1 MKIGKKPEP
10 VIVAKMWDDLCLG
23 VICQSNPEI
32 AGSPRNIFR
41 YSGLFIDLGGRALDG
56 LSSLR
61 EIAQSN
67 SEYQDYYR
75 LVSPARLSESGRAGE
90 QPKLPIKAPKFWL
103 SCKGSKIST
112 TPRRLA

>member
-41 YSGLFIDLGGRALDG
+41 YSVPMMPRGRALDG
-56 LSSLR
+56 AESVSNRPQL
-61 EIAQSN
+61 N
-67 SEYQDYYR
+67 SEY
-75 LVSPARLSESGRAGE
+75 
-90 QPKLPIKAPKFWL
+90 W
-103 SCKGSKIST
+103 
-112 TPRRLA
+112 

>member
-41 YSGLFIDLGGRALDG
+41 YSDLLILLGGRALNG
-56 LSSLR
+56 ISSVS
-61 EIAQSN
+61 EISQSN
-67 SEYQDYYR
+67 SEYQEVR
-75 LVSPARLSESGRAGE
+75 QVSQSGSAKRVRSSGE
-90 QPKLPIKAPKFWL
+90 
-103 SCKGSKIST
+103 T
-112 TPRRLA
+112 TQTPN